1 MNLEV
6 GIMQLPTFVS
16 RYVFPL
22 TVIFSLLA
30 ADLCFAQ
37 AEEGAEL
44 MVPVDYAAM
53 INEIVGAYRSEEL
66 NAAPSYKKAFDLY
79 VERPDELKKMDPQTW
94 PANLSSQQHTA
105 LKEWLRQNSPALDE
119 LKKGA
124 EKPCCWFS
132 YEGSSMWE
140 VTPQHLLKA
149 RSLAY
154 ALCLRAK
161 TKAAQGKFEDSSS
174 DLLLS
179 YKFGTHWSA
188 PKPVVQQLARAAIF
202 ASTASAAF
210 QILEKTNP
218 PSDSLKQ
225 FQDQLQKLTADQAHI
240 VDFTIERIVMHEN
253 AQRMFTD
260 YSTGLPKIS
269 ATQLAAIKRMLN
281 LNEQQMQNLRQ
292 ADGPNTIGIANKV
305 YDYLDKTARKTPA
318 QLHEEKQNI
327 NETVRQIIKDNA
339 FVPIFLPP
347 ADRFTELSWRSKAAT
362 DALITTLAILRYKTD
377 KGKLP
382 DKLDLLV
389 SKGYLKQ
396 LPMDPYSDKP
406 LVYKKTGDNFT
417 LYSLG
422 ADFDDNSG
430 IPGNGGQGQKGGDM
444 LFWPTEG
451 QKESMDKKQV
461 TNARTDTQKELQ

>member
-1 MNLEV
+1 
-6 GIMQLPTFVS
+6 
-16 RYVFPL
+16 
-22 TVIFSLLA
+22 
-30 ADLCFAQ
+30 
-37 AEEGAEL
+37 
-44 MVPVDYAAM
+44 
-53 INEIVGAYRSEEL
+53 
-66 NAAPSYKKAFDLY
+66 
-79 VERPDELKKMDPQTW
+79 
-94 PANLSSQQHTA
+94 
-105 LKEWLRQNSPALDE
+105 
-119 LKKGA
+119 
-124 EKPCCWFS
+124 
-132 YEGSSMWE
+132 
-140 VTPQHLLKA
+140 
-149 RSLAY
+149 
-154 ALCLRAK
+154 
-161 TKAAQGKFEDSSS
+161 
-174 DLLLS
+174 
-179 YKFGTHWSA
+179 
-188 PKPVVQQLARAAIF
+188 VVQQLARAAIF